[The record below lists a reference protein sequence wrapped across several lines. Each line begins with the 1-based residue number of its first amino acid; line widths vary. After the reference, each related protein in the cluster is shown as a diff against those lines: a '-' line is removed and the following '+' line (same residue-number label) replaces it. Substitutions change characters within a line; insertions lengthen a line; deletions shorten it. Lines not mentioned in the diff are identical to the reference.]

1 MKKYLFLSLMA
12 YSVLTNAQKRKA
24 VSTNTTDT
32 KVATTYS
39 CPDFRSM
46 RWGTSRDSIYVNG
59 IQVLFSKGNSKAD
72 TGAWYIVGDNMAIG
86 TVTCLNIYYYFN
98 AAGRLNKVKLAVPK
112 YDKGEMKFI
121 LTTKFDEPTQVSDL
135 MNGYQCIWNNI
146 EEVRIHMFYF
156 DDPINFLTVEFNSDF
171 ENVES
176 KRINREVD
184 DF

>member
-1 MKKYLFLSLMA
+1 MIALSVA
-12 YSVLTNAQKRKA
+12 ATAQKRKA
-24 VSTNTTDT
+24 VSTNTTAT

-46 RWGTSRDSIYVNG
+46 KWGTSRDSMYVNG
-59 IQVLFSKGNSKAD
+59 TQVMFTRSNSKTD
-72 TGAWYIVGDNMAIG
+72 TGAWFIAEDNMAIG
-86 TVTCLNIYYYFN
+86 TVTCRNIFYYFN
-98 AAGRLNKVKLAVPK
+98 AAGRLNKVKMIVPK

-135 MNGYQCIWNNI
+135 MNGYQSIWNNI

-156 DDPINFLTVEFNSDF
+156 DDPIDFLSVEFNSDF